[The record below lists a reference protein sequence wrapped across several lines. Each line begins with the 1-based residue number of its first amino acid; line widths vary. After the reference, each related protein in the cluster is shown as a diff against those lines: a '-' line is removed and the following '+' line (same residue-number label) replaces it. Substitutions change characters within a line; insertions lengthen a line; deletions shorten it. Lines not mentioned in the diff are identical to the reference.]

1 MVERQVDI
9 LIVGGGLTGAILMLA
24 LANKGYTILL
34 IDNHPLSAKID
45 THFDAR
51 TLALS
56 PASLRILQMLD
67 VWPLLQNK
75 ATPIETIH
83 VSEQYR
89 FGSTTLNSESANKP
103 LGHVVEMQ
111 SINHALY
118 QRLDEQHCLAPA
130 KLIALD
136 KDQGL
141 ATVSTEKENYSIKAK
156 LIVAADGSD
165 STVRRLS
172 ALPVKIKDYQQ
183 QAIVTNIGL
192 ARSHGNWAYERFTA
206 SGPLALL
213 PMTEKRA
220 SLVWA
225 LPPVEA
231 ARLIAIDEVRFL
243 QVLQKAFGYRLGRFV
258 RVGKRV
264 IFPLRQI
271 TMPKKIAW
279 PIVFVGNAAHTL
291 HPVAGQG
298 FNLGL
303 RDVATLAQCIAQQ
316 GLTPAMLQNYQQ
328 MRQHDEMAITR
339 LTNGLIEVFTSHVPG
354 MALARNLGLIAV
366 DNLSL
371 LKHCLTHYTCGF
383 AGVTPDLV
391 CGIALDRKESL

>member
-45 THFDAR
+45 AHFDAR

-141 ATVSTEKENYSIKAK
+141 ATVSTEKEI
-156 LIVAADGSD
+156 I
-165 STVRRLS
+165 RL
-172 ALPVKIKDYQQ
+172 
-183 QAIVTNIGL
+183 
-192 ARSHGNWAYERFTA
+192 
-206 SGPLALL
+206 
-213 PMTEKRA
+213 KRN
-220 SLVWA
+220 SLSPRMV
-225 LPPVEA
+225 
-231 ARLIAIDEVRFL
+231 
-243 QVLQKAFGYRLGRFV
+243 
-258 RVGKRV
+258 
-264 IFPLRQI
+264 
-271 TMPKKIAW
+271 
-279 PIVFVGNAAHTL
+279 PI
-291 HPVAGQG
+291 PQ
-298 FNLGL
+298 
-303 RDVATLAQCIAQQ
+303 
-316 GLTPAMLQNYQQ
+316 
-328 MRQHDEMAITR
+328 
-339 LTNGLIEVFTSHVPG
+339 
-354 MALARNLGLIAV
+354 
-366 DNLSL
+366 
-371 LKHCLTHYTCGF
+371 
-383 AGVTPDLV
+383 
-391 CGIALDRKESL
+391 